1 VSAPDPTLLRLQR
14 GIGDLATAAVQR
26 MDARLD
32 WFGVLSPADRS
43 MVGLVAQ
50 AGIAAF
56 VSWYRRPG
64 DALDLAREVFGAAP
78 RELTRSVSLQQ
89 TLQLLRTVVDVVDE
103 RASLLAAPGAQQAVR
118 ESVLRFAREIAFAAA
133 QIYAEAAEARGAWDA
148 RLEALVVDALVRGE
162 PDETLASHAAALG
175 WHGADQVVVVAAHA
189 PTDYPQTL
197 VDDVRRCALA
207 LGADALVGV
216 QGDRLL
222 IVLGGD
228 DPLALVPQLLATLDG
243 KGPAGATRPGT
254 TPDGAGYDFD
264 GPVVTGPVVAGLAQ
278 ATRSAR
284 AALTGLMAARAWPGA
299 PRPVAADDLLPER
312 LLAGDATA
320 RRALIDRGWRP
331 LLAEGGVLLTT
342 AASYLETGRS
352 IEGTARALF
361 VHPNTVR
368 YRLRRITAVTGWDPT
383 DPRHALVLQLAIA
396 AGRLGDR

>member
-1 VSAPDPTLLRLQR
+1 MSAPDPTLLRLQR

-26 MDARLD
+26 MDARLE
-32 WFGVLSPADRS
+32 WFGALSPADRS

-175 WHGADQVVVVAAHA
+175 WHGAEQVVVVAAQVSADH
-189 PTDYPQTL
+189 PHTL
-197 VDDVRRCALA
+197 VDDVRRSALA

-222 IVLGGD
+222 IVLGGE
-228 DPLALVPQLLATLDG
+228 DPLALVPQVLAAWQSRTPT
-243 KGPAGATRPGT
+243 GPSGDDSGH
-254 TPDGAGYDFD
+254 DFD

-284 AALTGLMAARAWPGA
+284 AALTGLVAARAWPGA

-342 AASYLETGRS
+342 AATYLETGRS

>member
-1 VSAPDPTLLRLQR
+1 VSAPDPTLLRLHR

-26 MDARLD
+26 MDQRLE
-32 WFGVLSPADRS
+32 WFGALSPADRS
-43 MVGLVAQ
+43 MVGVVAQ

-162 PDETLASHAAALG
+162 PDDTLASHAAALG
-175 WHGADQVVVVAAHA
+175 WHGAELVVVVAAQTPA
-189 PTDYPQTL
+189 DYPQTL
-197 VDDVRRCALA
+197 VDDVRRSALA

-222 IVLGGD
+222 VVLGRSD
-228 DPLALVPQLLATLDG
+228 DPLAVVPALLSALAEGECPLT
-243 KGPAGATRPGT
+243 
-254 TPDGAGYDFD
+254 
-264 GPVVTGPVVAGLAQ
+264 GPVVTGPVVAGLAE
-278 ATRSAR
+278 AARSAR
-284 AALTGLMAARAWPGA
+284 GALTGLVAARAWPGA

-320 RRALIDRGWRP
+320 RRAMIDRGWRP
-331 LLAEGGVLLTT
+331 LQAEGGVLLET
-342 AASYLETGRS
+342 AAAYLEAGRS

-368 YRLRRITAVTGWDPT
+368 YRLRRIAVVTGWDPT
-383 DPRHALVLQLAIA
+383 HARHALVLQLAIA
-396 AGRLGDR
+396 AGRLSER

>member
-1 VSAPDPTLLRLQR
+1 VTAPDPTLQRLQR

-32 WFGVLSPADRS
+32 WFAALSPDDRS

-64 DALDLAREVFGAAP
+64 GALDLAREVFGAAP

-89 TLQLLRTVVDVVDE
+89 TLQLLRTVVDVIDE

-162 PDETLASHAAALG
+162 TDQTLASHAAALG
-175 WHGADQVVVVAAHA
+175 WHGAEQVVVVAAHT
-189 PTDYPQTL
+189 PVDHPQTL
-197 VDDVRRCALA
+197 VDDVRRSALS

-228 DPLALVPQLLATLDG
+228 DPLSVVTPVITALASRGHTL
-243 KGPAGATRPGT
+243 T
-254 TPDGAGYDFD
+254 
-264 GPVVTGPVVAGLAQ
+264 GPVTTGPVVAGLAE
-278 ATRSAR
+278 AARSAR
-284 AALTGLMAARAWPGA
+284 GALTGLVAARAWPGA

-331 LLAEGGVLLTT
+331 LQAEGGVLLET
-342 AASYLETGRS
+342 AARYLETGRS
-352 IEGTARALF
+352 IEGTARTIF

-368 YRLRRITAVTGWDPT
+368 YRLRRIAAVTGWDPT
-383 DPRHALVLQLAIA
+383 DPRDALVLQLAIA
-396 AGRLGDR
+396 AGRLADR